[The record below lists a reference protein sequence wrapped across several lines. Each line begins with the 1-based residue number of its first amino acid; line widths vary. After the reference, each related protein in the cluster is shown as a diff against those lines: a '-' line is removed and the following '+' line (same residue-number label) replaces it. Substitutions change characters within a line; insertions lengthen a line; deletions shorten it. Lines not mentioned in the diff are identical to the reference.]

1 MNKKILNKVS
11 ILTLIIGIFLFFV
24 AYFFFHFVTDTGITL
39 TWHEEGKPV
48 VALLIGMLGI
58 LFIWTSVMD
67 LIASILAF
75 KKEK

>member
-11 ILTLIIGIFLFFV
+11 IITLIIGIFIFFV

-58 LFIWTSVMD
+58 LFIWTCVMA